1 MRKTMNA
8 FLCSLIAGAI
18 FTGCA
23 KAVPVEVVM
32 TDSGKEK
39 ETEVVLNV
47 ESATDEDTG
56 FSTKISASAD
66 LNGDGTDEEIVL
78 WVRENPYGEE
88 VVSYL
93 LQIGDEETEYFG
105 SAIDPMF
112 KVVDILKTDRFR
124 EIAVSEQG
132 PSNDDATMFYRYD
145 TDALKTLSVIPG
157 FLGRYPDSD
166 GEGKVRVDGSGM
178 IRTSSRGEILHTWFY
193 DSEYVLNEKDELVVV
208 EKDLYE
214 MNAEVEVI
222 KEIVLKEGKGS
233 SLPGITLNIG
243 EKVTITE
250 TDNKSWCSVTNS
262 EGKTGWFEIRNFD
275 EMVGYEGSYASEFFS
290 GLNYA
295 D

>member
-1 MRKTMNA
+1 MV
-8 FLCSLIAGAI
+8 GAI

-32 TDSGKEK
+32 TDNEK
-39 ETEVVLNV
+39 DTEVVLNV
-47 ESATDEDTG
+47 ESTTNENAG

-66 LNGDGTDEEIVL
+66 LNGDGKDEEIVL
-78 WVRENPYGEE
+78 WVRDNPYGEE

-93 LQIGDEETEYFG
+93 LQIGDEEMEYSG
-105 SAIDPMF
+105 SAIDPLF

-132 PSNDDATMFYRYD
+132 PSNDDATVFYRYD
-145 TDALKTLSVIPG
+145 ADTLKTLSVIPG

-166 GEGKVRVDGSGM
+166 GEGKVKVDGSGT
-178 IRTSSRGEILHTWFY
+178 IRTRSRGEILHTWFY

-208 EKDLYE
+208 EKGLYE

-222 KEIVLKEGKGS
+222 KEIVLKEAKGS
-233 SLPGITLNIG
+233 NLPGITLNIG
-243 EKVTITE
+243 EKVTIKE

-262 EGKTGWFEIRNFD
+262 EGQTGWFEIRNFD